1 MPLNFLPSPHENQ
14 IRMRTVLFGIFL
26 AFFLGACKSDPTA
39 QTGIDAEVANL
50 EKSVAADDKPDP
62 AKLEKMVNLYLKY
75 VETYPDRRNMNV
87 PYLMKAGE
95 AARLLGQFNKAIAIY
110 DKVITDYRT
119 SERTPQA
126 YFMKG
131 YTYDNDLNK
140 EDSARIVYEYFI
152 KFYPNDQF
160 TDDATFLLQ
169 NLGKSDEEMIEQLQ
183 EKADSA
189 AASEK

>member
-1 MPLNFLPSPHENQ
+1 
-14 IRMRTVLFGIFL
+14 MRTVLFGIFL